1 MGYIYARAI
10 YKGTK
15 TLNDVPQKWVQ
26 ATKDAYFDLYGIH
39 LGE

>member
-15 TLNDVPQKWVQ
+15 TLADVPAKWRQ
-26 ATKDAYFDLYGIH
+26 ATIDAYYDLYGIQ
-39 LGE
+39 LD